1 MADLKVGST
10 VGGSVIWHQGNF
22 PLNSAG
28 DDVLYKSFKIYSEYN
43 KPQAADNDF
52 VSKANGGTY
61 TGPITINYGVNS
73 YLQLSNNETPIRIRS
88 GGGTGNTLVIGGSS
102 GGISFRPAGSEIT
115 TGQITI
121 TPEGLTTFTK
131 AVKAPSVTV
140 TSNPSAASDAT
151 RKDYVD
157 GAINTVTANA
167 NSRVLRSGDTMTG
180 NLTAPNLFSQNP
192 ASQPSHVP
200 RFDQIV
206 IKDSVQDFGY
216 Y

>member
-52 VSKANGGTY
+52 VSKSTGGTY
-61 TGPITINYGVNS
+61 TGPVTINYGVNS

-88 GGGTGNTLVIGGSS
+88 GGGTGNTLVVGGSS

-140 TSNPSAASDAT
+140 TSTPSAASDAT

>member
-61 TGPITINYGVNS
+61 AGPITINYGVNS

-88 GGGTGNTLVIGGSS
+88 GGGTGNTLVVGGSS

-121 TPEGLTTFTK
+121 TSEGLTTFTK
-131 AVKAPSVTV
+131 AVTAPSVTV
-140 TSNPSAASDAT
+140 TSTPSAASDVT

>member
-88 GGGTGNTLVIGGSS
+88 GGGTGNTLVVGGSS

-121 TPEGLTTFTK
+121 TPEGLTTFTRS
-131 AVKAPSVTV
+131 VTAPSVTV
-140 TSNPSAASDAT
+140 TSTPSAASDVT

>member
-88 GGGTGNTLVIGGSS
+88 GGGTGNTLVVGGSS

-140 TSNPSAASDAT
+140 TSTPSAASDVT

>member
-140 TSNPSAASDAT
+140 TSTPSAASDAT

-167 NSRVLRSGDTMTG
+167 NSRVLRSGDTMIG
-180 NLTAPNLFSQNP
+180 NLTAPNFFSQNP

>member
-52 VSKANGGTY
+52 VSKSTGGTY
-61 TGPITINYGVNS
+61 TGPVTINYGVNS

-88 GGGTGNTLVIGGSS
+88 GGGTGNTLVVGGSS

-115 TGQITI
+115 TGQIII

-140 TSNPSAASDAT
+140 TSTPSAASDAT